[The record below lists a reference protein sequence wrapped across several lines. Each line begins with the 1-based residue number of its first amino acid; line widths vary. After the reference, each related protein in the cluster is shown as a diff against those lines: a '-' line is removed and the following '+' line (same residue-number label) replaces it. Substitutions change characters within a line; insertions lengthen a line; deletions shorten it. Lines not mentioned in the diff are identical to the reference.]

1 VSEEVR
7 LQELIAQKE
16 ARIRQLEADNERQSQ
31 EIKLLKEKVD
41 LLIRRL
47 FGAKS
52 EKLDVAQLE
61 LLLKEADSGKADASA
76 EKVEAAPI
84 TGFLKPV
91 PKGKR
96 NTERRERW
104 PQDLPRAI
112 WRHLGASRTLQ
123 A

>member
-1 VSEEVR
+1 MSEEVR
-7 LQELIAQKE
+7 LQEIITQKE

-61 LLLKEADSGKADASA
+61 LLLKEADLGKADASA
-76 EKVEAAPI
+76 EKAEAAPSI
-84 TGFLKPV
+84 GPLKPV
-91 PKGKR
+91 SKGQAQ
-96 NTERRERW
+96 N
-104 PQDLPRAI
+104 RAP
-112 WRHLGASRTLQ
+112 GTL

>member
-1 VSEEVR
+1 MPEEVR

-16 ARIRQLEADNERQSQ
+16 ARIRQLETDNERQSQ

-41 LLIRRL
+41 LLIGRL

-61 LLLKEADSGKADASA
+61 LLLKEADLGKADAST

-84 TGFLKPV
+84 TGLLKPV
-91 PKGKR
+91 PKR
-96 NTERRERW
+96 
-104 PQDLPRAI
+104 
-112 WRHLGASRTLQ
+112 Q
-123 A
+123 AQK